1 MKEANPKLILLR
13 TSGFGQTGPYAKKAG
28 FGTVVEAMSGFTS
41 INGEKGAT
49 LPYRHGTGRR
59 CFQYIWRTFHHD
71 CAIWANKEWY
81 IRRAAD

>member
-41 INGEKGAT
+41 INGEKGGNPT
-49 LPYRHGTGRR
+49 LPARYWQTVFPVYLAH
-59 CFQYIWRTFHHD
+59 FPS
-71 CAIWANKEWY
+71 
-81 IRRAAD
+81 